1 MYLEYISENTKLI
14 NNLRRL
20 NWDTDVKEYY
30 TKLKPNQKFDDDF
43 YKSVKLINELAIKGY
58 GLYNYFEDNTDD
70 KLFMEYFMGIC
81 YDSEEFIW
89 NQKGLMQCYYKEG
102 LEWQRGSIINKKYR
116 NTNIIPILSS
126 CSGDC
131 LIAYGLKKFYDDNTI
146 IWLAQE
152 QQNYAS
158 TELFTKKWSKQID
171 TKLNPYIFKNIKP
184 SEDNPHR
191 FVFGPST
198 WLAMATDIIEWN
210 RRINKDIFKS
220 YIDIGKKLWLRIGKL
235 LNINIGLL
243 LLIRPSL
250 KLKYM
255 LNNSNHVYN
264 TTIKYNY
271 KSAKSTLSL
280 VNKELKKNIDD
291 KKKINKS
298 ADYLKIFYY
307 NQYGIMPF
315 IDPKVIIA

>member
-1 MYLEYISENTKLI
+1 
-14 NNLRRL
+14 
-20 NWDTDVKEYY
+20 
-30 TKLKPNQKFDDDF
+30 
-43 YKSVKLINELAIKGY
+43 
-58 GLYNYFEDNTDD
+58 
-70 KLFMEYFMGIC
+70 
-81 YDSEEFIW
+81 
-89 NQKGLMQCYYKEG
+89 
-102 LEWQRGSIINKKYR
+102 
-116 NTNIIPILSS
+116 
-126 CSGDC
+126 
-131 LIAYGLKKFYDDNTI
+131 
-146 IWLAQE
+146 
-152 QQNYAS
+152 
-158 TELFTKKWSKQID
+158 
-171 TKLNPYIFKNIKP
+171 
-184 SEDNPHR
+184 
-191 FVFGPST
+191 
-198 WLAMATDIIEWN
+198 MATDIIEWN